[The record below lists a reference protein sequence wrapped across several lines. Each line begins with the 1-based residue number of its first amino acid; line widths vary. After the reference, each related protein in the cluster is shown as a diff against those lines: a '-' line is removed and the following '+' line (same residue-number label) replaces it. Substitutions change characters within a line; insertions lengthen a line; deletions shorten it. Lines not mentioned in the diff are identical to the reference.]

1 MKSVLALDQGTT
13 GSTALVIGADGR
25 LLGRGY
31 SEFTQH
37 FPQPGWVEHDA
48 EEIWQVTLKAA
59 REALA
64 QAGATPDAI
73 GITNQRETI
82 VAWDRTSGRPLH
94 RALVWQDRRTA
105 DRCREL
111 SAKLGADF
119 LAARTGLVW
128 DPYFSGTKIEWLLN
142 NVAGLR
148 KKTEAGDAVFGTV
161 DSWLVFRLTSGKAFV
176 TDHTNASR
184 TMLYDIRSHG
194 WDDELLRTFGVPR
207 KSLPAI

>member
-1 MKSVLALDQGTT
+1 MKTVLALDQGTT

-25 LLGRGY
+25 VLGRGY

-48 EEIWQVTLKAA
+48 EEIWQVTLRAA
-59 REALA
+59 GEALK

-82 VAWDRTSGRPLH
+82 VAWERASGRPLH

-111 SAKLGADF
+111 SDSLGPAF
-119 LAARTGLVW
+119 LSARTGLVW
-128 DPYFSGTKIEWLLN
+128 DPYFSGTKVEWLLN

-148 KKTEAGDAVFGTV
+148 EKAQSGDAVFGTV
-161 DSWLVFRLTSGKAFV
+161 DSWLVFRLTNGRAFV
-176 TDHTNASR
+176 
-184 TMLYDIRSHG
+184 
-194 WDDELLRTFGVPR
+194 
-207 KSLPAI
+207 